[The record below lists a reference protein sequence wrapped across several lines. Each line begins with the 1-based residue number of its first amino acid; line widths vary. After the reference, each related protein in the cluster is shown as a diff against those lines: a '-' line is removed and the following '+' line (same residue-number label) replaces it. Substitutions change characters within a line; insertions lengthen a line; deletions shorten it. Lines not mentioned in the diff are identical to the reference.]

1 MAVFDKLMSSDS
13 VPFSEVSINN
23 QKKGSKSHFVT
34 TTLNR
39 HLCIAEPARQAEKKF
54 EPEEEKQTAEEVFHD
69 TDDSI
74 EGEEQVKEIYL
85 H

>member
-1 MAVFDKLMSSDS
+1 M
-13 VPFSEVSINN
+13 PTHR
-23 QKKGSKSHFVT
+23 KGLKSHFVT

-39 HLCIAEPARQAEKKF
+39 HLCIAEPVRQAEKKF

-74 EGEEQVKEIYL
+74 EGEEQVQEIYL